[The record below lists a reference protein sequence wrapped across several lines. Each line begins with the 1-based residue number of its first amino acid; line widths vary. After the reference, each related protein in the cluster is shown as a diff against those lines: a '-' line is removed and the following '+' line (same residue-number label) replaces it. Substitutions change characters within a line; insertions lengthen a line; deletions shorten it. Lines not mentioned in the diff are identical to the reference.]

1 MVYIF
6 QHNTF
11 SNIHNL
17 TPEVYSKH
25 LSYKALEHQ
34 IMKLLASKM
43 CEIQVLQVSAVS
55 GYIS

>member
-17 TPEVYSKH
+17 TPEFYSKH

-43 CEIQVLQVSAVS
+43 CEIQVLQVS